1 LLRNASIWILD
12 EFTASLDSPTEAV
25 LYENLAPL
33 LAGKTVIIV
42 THRLSTIRAVDR
54 IMVLEGGSLV
64 ETGTHHDLYL
74 NGKAYKKLF
83 EAQFSASADILRKT
97 GTINGLGVAAH
108 AKQ

>member
-1 LLRNASIWILD
+1 
-12 EFTASLDSPTEAV
+12 
-25 LYENLAPL
+25 
-33 LAGKTVIIV
+33 
-42 THRLSTIRAVDR
+42 
-54 IMVLEGGSLV
+54 MVLEGGSLV